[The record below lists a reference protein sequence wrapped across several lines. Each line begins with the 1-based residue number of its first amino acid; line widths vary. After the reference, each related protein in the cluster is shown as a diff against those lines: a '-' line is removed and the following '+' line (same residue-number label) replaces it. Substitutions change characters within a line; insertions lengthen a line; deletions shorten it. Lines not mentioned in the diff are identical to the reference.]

1 MVLGLSVVLVSGG
14 IPPVLDTFTVADEP
28 PVAHH
33 IAFTSTPGET
43 APGTAFATQPVV
55 TVQDSANGTVSA
67 TGNVTLS
74 LVADSGTPLGELACT
89 STTAALSA
97 GVATFAGCK
106 VSKGGRYTLRA
117 TFGALTTDSGAF
129 LVTGPA
135 YLAFSGQPG
144 GGLAAIGWGNQ
155 PQVQVVDGAGA
166 TVTGAAQQIGLA
178 IKPGTGT
185 AGAAL
190 TCTANPKLNAD
201 GVVTFAGCSIDK
213 AGTGY
218 QLVAVA
224 KDDQVIGTSSAFTIT
239 VGEAHA
245 LAFATQPVG
254 GAAGGLAV
262 QPVVAVVDR
271 GGNTVPTST
280 PTISLSAAGATV
292 SCAPRAAVA
301 GVAVFT
307 GCAVSP
313 SGTFSLEAT
322 DGSRTTTSAPF
333 TVVAGTPTALAFTA
347 HPGGGT
353 AGTAFVN
360 QPAVTIKDS
369 GGNLVPGV
377 VDLAVKAGTG
387 TAGATL
393 TCDADPKA
401 APAGTAGF
409 AGCRV
414 DLDGENYVLTAT
426 SGALRVD
433 SEPFDVTAGAARSL
447 SFQTAPAS
455 AVGGG
460 ALAGAPVV
468 TVEDIGGNPAGGA
481 VTLSLAPGLGTP
493 GATLDCDAETTSA
506 SGGSVTFTGC
516 SIDKAGEGYRLRA
529 AVVGTPAA
537 VVTSPSFDVT
547 VGPAHHLA
555 FTVEPGS
562 GTGGSPLATQPAV
575 SVRDAG
581 GNQLADSA
589 AEVELALTGDPG
601 TLACASNPL
610 PATRGIAVF
619 AGCAVDATGSYTLN
633 ASADGLTGTSTAFQV
648 TAGPA
653 AQLLFAALPG
663 SAQPSSLL
671 NPQPTVTVADAG
683 GNPAAGAAGDVGLAL
698 TPGTGVSGARLAC
711 SSADAAGGVATFT
724 SCSVDTPGGG
734 YALTATY
741 GALRA
746 ESLPFNVVPAAP
758 GALGVTPRPV
768 PTAQTYGGRLYANN
782 PTSVQ
787 DSVNTATGSLQT
799 SVIDLQLAGVGH
811 DLVLERTY
819 SSADVAP
826 GAFGP
831 GWSSVLDIGVTVD
844 RAGTAATVR
853 GEDGQRVVFTR
864 PKPSG
869 SWVAPSG
876 ARSSLTCTTKSCT
889 VLRHDGT
896 SFEVAG
902 TQLVSFLDANKQGL
916 RFGYDAGKL
925 RRILVATKDPRAPQV
940 VMVATDAGG
949 HVLSLTTPGGRGTSY
964 TYSSAAATGLLTQ
977 VTDVLGA
984 PWIYRH
990 STSRLS
996 GIDDPDGT
1004 TRLAVDYDGSGRV
1017 TSVIEGGSA
1026 RRVNSTFSWAAGSST
1041 RRPLVGSVRVSYVDH
1056 YVSNVLVRQQQPDGS
1071 DLRYGYDAQ
1080 ANLTHLKDP
1089 AGWVQLMTY
1098 DAAGHLLSQSTPLG
1112 GGASSTVRMTYDAQH
1127 RMTSR
1132 TDANGNVVTYVYN
1145 GPNLGSV
1152 RPPGPGAGATRL
1164 DHDNLGLLVTTVTPL
1179 GRTVYTNDAVGNTTR
1194 TVEQDLAGAP
1204 LNGGGSTAT
1213 FDEAGRMTSF
1223 VSAMGIISSWELDAA
1238 GKTLSSVTPAGRT
1251 TNRYSAAGVPLWSE
1265 TAHGGRTTYA
1275 WNEATLTRSTSSD
1288 AGTATQRYD
1297 GSGNVLEETSPN
1309 GLVTEH
1315 AYDQLGRE
1323 TLTTTGTSTVRYTF
1337 DDASNAVLVQD
1348 SDGPELRQQFDAMN
1362 RLIRQVGDGDET
1374 RTAYDAAGNVT
1385 STVDASGL
1393 ATTRSYDAHGNPSS
1407 VTDGEGTT
1415 SYAYDLADNVLR
1427 RTDGRGG
1434 VTTWTYDAMSRA
1446 TSMSVAGNATTY
1458 QHDLDGRLVRTTDP
1472 EGRVTSLTL
1481 DEAGRPLSTVHTGP
1495 GDDVTITQAF
1505 DHDGRRT
1512 SLNGDP
1518 IGYDDRGNVTAE
1530 AGFTYDY
1537 SQPGVIV
1544 ETYPGGEKQV
1554 SYRVDEAGHLMSVS
1568 TGDDPAAAG
1577 YVGASYIRDEDRRAT
1592 GLALSN
1598 GVLQTRAFDP
1608 AGNLVDQT
1616 VRYGGTVLAHDTY
1629 TWDARG
1635 NRLAQRS
1642 TALGRTVEHGY
1653 AYEDSGRLSGA
1664 RTELLAVP
1672 EPLPVG
1678 LAPVAADAPGGGL
1691 GAGEGAAP
1699 GDGIAL
1705 PPEAPLL
1712 LPAGADVDPPDA
1724 TLDYDPVGNRTST
1737 GDRSWTHGPA
1747 DEILTDDSGTVWT
1760 YDRSGAVTSRTGGG
1774 KPDATYVYDA
1784 AARLSAVT
1792 VGGTTVTY
1800 GYDGYGNRVSRSG
1813 DGPTT
1818 TYAWSPF
1825 GELPQLATETTEDEV
1840 TYYVHGEG
1848 PIAAQTGDDVLYF
1861 HLDPLGSTNAVSDQ
1875 DGALAAAYSYAA
1887 YGAVTEVG
1895 ADSAVG
1901 LLFHAQQL
1909 DRFSG
1914 LYNMRARQYDPDT
1927 GRFTQREPAATPVGV
1942 PVVSAYAFVNNQPT
1956 AKTDP
1961 TGRTVSTATVFAGQ
1975 STEDANAANNAKL
1988 AAKGAQ
1994 ITLKVVSKVGGYSAA
2009 LASAS
2014 ASGTQLTKAAKIG
2027 AKLKFAGAQL
2037 AIIGIGLQTLV
2048 AVENCRNGPVEKC
2061 VGSVTGLAINVAFT
2075 VGCTFITSGV
2085 GSFACAM
2092 CGAALGIGLEYVI
2105 SEFGPEIVD
2114 GLIEAWDVAAPWVS
2128 EAAMVTAA
2136 AFVAFGD
2143 DVSQAATDAAGV
2155 LVVAFDDT
2163 YMALETGYADAL
2175 VVLTDAGL
2183 AAVQI
2188 AELIADTFDL
2198 LGRDTVAALIGL
2210 GYSIADTA
2218 VVLGKVFEEEA
2229 LYVAQLLTASFD
2241 VATVELSRALDSAFA
2256 ALDEVVLTAT
2266 LTAVGIAVDEIST
2279 ALEDV
2284 YEQTA
2289 AEIAGLLDDAE
2300 YTLNQIGSALNA
2312 VFDPSPADIA
2322 ALLKTM
2328 AFGVVAVAEVLR
2340 DIEGQLDQAAAETL
2354 KSVAYTAQQVA
2365 TALQDVY
2372 DDSAAVVAAVLK
2384 EADFLVGEVAE
2395 ALQGVFLASAAL
2407 ATQLLR
2413 DVSFTVTEIA
2423 GALEAVYLRGAEQVA
2438 TLLKDVGFLVTDVAA
2453 ALVAHFSSVAA
2464 TVAGVLQSVGFAV
2477 TEVAQALETTFA
2489 LGAAAAAR
2497 ILDDLLYSA
2506 TQIATVLR
2514 GVFDQLDDQMATILK
2529 GLGESITVISGL
2541 LQSVY
2546 GSTAAAAAAVLET
2559 LAYTMTEIGAVLQSV
2574 FHQTAQEAAQVLE
2587 DIGATAA
2594 EIAGVL
2600 EDTFNVATAEVIG
2613 FLSDLGFNDSTINAI
2628 GGAFTD
2634 FGNDVADFF
2643 DSWF

>member
-14 IPPVLDTFTVADEP
+14 VPPVLDTFEVADEP
-28 PVAHH
+28 AVAHH

-43 APGTAFATQPVV
+43 GPGAAFSTQPVV
-55 TVQDSANGTVSA
+55 TVQDSANATVSA
-67 TGNVTLS
+67 TGNVALS
-74 LVADSGTPLGELACT
+74 LVVDSGSPLGELACT

-106 VSKGGRYTLRA
+106 VSKGGRYKLRA
-117 TFGALTTDSGAF
+117 TFGALTADSGAF
-129 LVTGPA
+129 LITGPA
-135 YLAFSGQPG
+135 YLAFAGQPDGGVAGLAWSGQP
-144 GGLAAIGWGNQ
+144 
-155 PQVQVVDGAGA
+155 QVTVVDGAGT
-166 TVTGAAQQIGLA
+166 TVSGTAQQIGLA

-190 TCTANPKLNAD
+190 TCTANPKLNEA
-201 GVVTFAGCSIDK
+201 GTVQFAGCSIDK
-213 AGTGY
+213 AGSGY
-218 QLVAVA
+218 LLVAVA
-224 KDDQVIGTSSAFTIT
+224 KDDQIIGTSSAFSIT
-239 VGEAHA
+239 AGEAHA
-245 LAFATQPVG
+245 LAFLTQPVG
-254 GAAGGLAV
+254 GAVGGLAV
-262 QPVVAVVDR
+262 QPVVAMVDR
-271 GGNTVPTST
+271 SGNTVPSST
-280 PTISLSAAGATV
+280 PTISLSAAGGTV
-292 SCAPRAAVA
+292 SCAPMAAVA
-301 GVAVFT
+301 GVAAFT

-313 SGTFSLEAT
+313 SGTYSLVAT
-322 DGSRTTTSAPF
+322 AGSRTATSTPF
-333 TVVAGTPTALAFTA
+333 TVVSGAPTTLAFTEQ
-347 HPGGGT
+347 PGGGT
-353 AGTAFVN
+353 AGTAFSS
-360 QPAVTIKDS
+360 QPSVTIKDS

-377 VDLAVKAGTG
+377 VDLAIKGGTG
-387 TAGATL
+387 TTGATL
-393 TCDADPKA
+393 TCDADPKV

-414 DLDGENYVLTAT
+414 DLDGNGYVLTAT
-426 SGALRVD
+426 SGGLTVD
-433 SEPFDVTAGAARSL
+433 STPFAVTAGAARSL
-447 SFQTAPAS
+447 AFATAPAS
-455 AVGGG
+455 AVGGS
-460 ALAGAPVV
+460 ALASAPVV

-493 GATLDCDAETTSA
+493 GATLACDSETQSA
-506 SGGSVTFTGC
+506 SSGSVTFTGC
-516 SIDKAGEGYRLRA
+516 SIDKAGEGYRLHA
-529 AVVGTPAA
+529 AVSGSPAA
-537 VVTSPSFDVT
+537 VVTSPPFDVT

-555 FTVEPGS
+555 FTVQPGAGS
-562 GTGGSPLATQPAV
+562 GGSPLATQPAV

-581 GNQLADSA
+581 GNQIVDST
-589 AEVELALTGDPG
+589 AEVRLELAGDSG
-601 TLACASNPL
+601 TLACTSNPL
-610 PATRGIAVF
+610 PATRGISVF
-619 AGCAVDATGSYTLN
+619 GGCAVDRTGSYTLA
-633 ASADGLTGTSTAFQV
+633 ASAGGLTGTSTAFQV

-653 AQLLFAALPG
+653 SQLLFTQQPG
-663 SAQPSSLL
+663 SAEPTSLL

-683 GNPAAGAAGDVGLAL
+683 GNPAADATGDVRLTL
-698 TPGTGVSGARLAC
+698 TPGTGIAGARLSC
-711 SSADAAGGVATFT
+711 STSDAADGVATFG
-724 SCSVDTPGGG
+724 SCSVDEPGGG
-734 YALTATY
+734 YALTAAY
-741 GALRA
+741 GDLRG
-746 ESLPFNVVPAAP
+746 ESLPFNVVPAVPA
-758 GALGVTPRPV
+758 ALGVATTPV
-768 PTAQTYGGRLYANN
+768 PKEQTWGGRLYANN

-799 SVIDLQLAGVGH
+799 SVIDLQVAGVGH

-819 SSADVAP
+819 NSTDPAA

-831 GWSSVLDIGVTVD
+831 GWSSVLDVAVTVD
-844 RAGTAATVR
+844 AAGTRATVR

-864 PKPSG
+864 PKPKG
-869 SWVAPSG
+869 SWIAPSG

-902 TQLVSFLDANKQGL
+902 TQLVSFLDANGQGL

-925 RRILVATKDPRAPQV
+925 RRILVATKDPKAPRTV
-940 VMVATDAGG
+940 TVTTDAAG
-949 HVLSLTTPGGRGTSY
+949 HVLSLTTPGASTTEY
-964 TYSSAAATGLLTQ
+964 AYSPSGLLTN
-977 VTDVLGA
+977 VTDVVGQL
-984 PWIYRH
+984 WTY
-990 STSRLS
+990 SYSSSRLS
-996 GIDDPDGT
+996 GIEDPDGAM
-1004 TRLAVDYDGSGRV
+1004 RLVVAYDGSGRV

-1026 RRVNSTFSWAAGSST
+1026 RRVDSLFTWAAGSST
-1041 RRPLVGSVRVSYVDH
+1041 RSPLVGTTRPVYTDH
-1056 YVSNVLVRQQQPDGS
+1056 YTGNVLTRQVQPDGS
-1071 DLRYGYDAQ
+1071 DLRYGYDAS
-1080 ANLTHLKDP
+1080 ANLTHVKDP
-1089 AGWVQLMTY
+1089 SGWVQLMTY
-1098 DAAGHLLSQSTPLG
+1098 DAAGNLLSQSTPLG
-1112 GGASSTVRMTYDAQH
+1112 GGASSTVRMTYDAKH

-1132 TDANGNVVTYVYN
+1132 TDPNGNVFTYVYN

-1152 RPPGPGAGATRL
+1152 RPPGPGEGATRL
-1164 DHDNLGLLVTTVTPL
+1164 DYDNLGLLVATVTPL
-1179 GRTVYTNDAVGNTTR
+1179 GRTVYTNDAYGNTTR
-1194 TVEQDLAGAP
+1194 TVEQDLAGTA

-1223 VSAMGIISSWELDAA
+1223 VSAMGITSSWEIDPA
-1238 GKTLSSVTPAGRT
+1238 GKTLSSVTPAGET
-1251 TNRYSAAGVPLWSE
+1251 TNRYNAAGGPTSSE
-1265 TAHGGRTTYA
+1265 TAHGGVTTYA
-1275 WNEATLTRSTSSD
+1275 WNEATLTRTTSSD
-1288 AGTATQRYD
+1288 AGTSTQRYD

-1315 AYDQLGRE
+1315 AYDELGRE
-1323 TLTTTGTSTVRYTF
+1323 TTTTTGTSTVRYTF
-1337 DDASNAVLVQD
+1337 DDASNVVLVRD

-1385 STVDASGL
+1385 TTTDASGL
-1393 ATTRSYDAHGNPSS
+1393 TTTRSYDAHGNPSS

-1415 SYAYDLADNVLR
+1415 SYVYDLADNVLQ

-1472 EGRVTSLTL
+1472 EGRITSLTL
-1481 DEAGRPLSTVHTGP
+1481 DDAGRPLSTVHTGP
-1495 GDDVTITQAF
+1495 GDDVTITQTF
-1505 DHDGRRT
+1505 DPDGRRT

-1518 IGYDDRGNVTAE
+1518 ISYDDRGNVTAE
-1530 AGFTYDY
+1530 AGFSYDY
-1537 SQPGVIV
+1537 STPGVIV
-1544 ETYPGGEKQV
+1544 ETYPGGAKQV
-1554 SYRVDEAGHLMSVS
+1554 TYRVDESGHLMSVS
-1568 TGDDPAAAG
+1568 TGDDAGASG

-1635 NRLAQRS
+1635 NRLSQRS
-1642 TALGRTVEHGY
+1642 TALDRTVEHGY
-1653 AYEDSGRLSGA
+1653 VYESSGRLAGA
-1664 RTELLAVP
+1664 RTELLTVP
-1672 EPLPVG
+1672 ETLPVG
-1678 LAPVAADAPGGGL
+1678 LPPVAPADPGGAL
-1691 GAGEGAAP
+1691 GEGEGAAP
-1699 GDGIAL
+1699 GDAIT
-1705 PPEAPLL
+1705 PPAEAPLL
-1712 LPAGADVDPPDA
+1712 LPAGEAIDEPA
-1724 TLDYDPVGNRTST
+1724 TTLDYDPVGNRTST

-1747 DEILTDDSGTVWT
+1747 DQIVTDDSGTAWT
-1760 YDRSGAVTSRTGGG
+1760 YDRSGAVTSRTGGD
-1774 KPDATYVYDA
+1774 KPDATYTYDA
-1784 AARLSAVT
+1784 AARLSTIT
-1792 VGGTTVTY
+1792 VDGTTVTY
-1800 GYDGYGNRVSRSG
+1800 EYDGYGNRIRRSG
-1813 DGPTT
+1813 DGETT

-1825 GELPQLATETTEDEV
+1825 GELPQLAMETTGDAT

-1861 HLDPLGSTNAVSDQ
+1861 HLDPLGSTNAVSNQ
-1875 DGALAAAYSYAA
+1875 AGELTSAYSYSAF
-1887 YGAVTEVG
+1887 GEVTEVG
-1895 ADSAVG
+1895 AAGAVD

-1927 GRFTQREPAATPVGV
+1927 GRFTQREPAATPIGV

-1975 STEDANAANNAKL
+1975 STEDANTANNAKL

-2027 AKLKFAGAQL
+2027 AKMKFAGAQL

-2048 AVENCRNGPVEKC
+2048 AVENCRSGPLEKC

-2092 CGAALGIGLEYVI
+2092 CGAALGIGLEMI
-2105 SEFGPEIVD
+2105 ITEFGPEIVD
-2114 GLIEAWDVAAPWVS
+2114 GLIEAWEAAAPWVS
-2128 EAAMVTAA
+2128 EAALVTAA

-2143 DVSQAATDAAGV
+2143 DVSQAFTDAEGA

-2163 YMALETGYADAL
+2163 SLAFETGYADAL
-2175 VVLTDAGL
+2175 VVLSDAGL

-2218 VVLGKVFEEEA
+2218 VVLGQVFEEEV

-2241 VATVELSRALDSAFA
+2241 VATVELSRALDSAFTV
-2256 ALDEVVLTAT
+2256 LDEVVLTTT
-2266 LTAVGIAVDEIST
+2266 LTAVGIAVDEIAT

-2312 VFDPSPADIA
+2312 VFNPSPADIA
-2322 ALLKTM
+2322 ALLKAM
-2328 AFGVVAVAEVLR
+2328 AYGVLEVAAVLR

-2354 KSVAYTAQQVA
+2354 KAVEYTVQQVA
-2365 TALQDVY
+2365 TALKDVY
-2372 DDSAAVVAAVLK
+2372 LDSVAAVAAVLE
-2384 EADFLVGEVAE
+2384 EAGYIVDDVAA
-2395 ALQGVFLASAAL
+2395 ALDDVFAASAAL

-2413 DVSFTVTEIA
+2413 DVGFTVNEIA
-2423 GALEAVYLRGAEQVA
+2423 GALESVYLQVA
-2438 TLLKDVGFLVTDVAA
+2438 TQVAMLLKDVGYVVTEVAA
-2453 ALVAHFSSVAA
+2453 ALVLHFEGVAA
-2464 TVAGVLQSVGFAV
+2464 TVAGYLQTAGYAV
-2477 TEVAQALETTFA
+2477 TEVAQALETTFS
-2489 LGAAAAAR
+2489 LGAAAAAA

-2506 TQIATVLR
+2506 AQIATVLR

-2529 GLGESITVISGL
+2529 GLGESIEVISGL

-2546 GSTAAAAAAVLET
+2546 GSSVEVVATVLKAVN
-2559 LAYTMTEIGAVLQSV
+2559 YTIDQIGAVLQSV
-2574 FHQTAQEAAQVLE
+2574 FLQSAEDAALVLQT
-2587 DIGATAA
+2587 IGASAEQIAA
-2594 EIAGVL
+2594 VL
-2600 EDTFNVATAEVIG
+2600 EDTFNVATAEIVG
-2613 FLSDLGFNDSTINAI
+2613 FLSDLGFDDTTINAI